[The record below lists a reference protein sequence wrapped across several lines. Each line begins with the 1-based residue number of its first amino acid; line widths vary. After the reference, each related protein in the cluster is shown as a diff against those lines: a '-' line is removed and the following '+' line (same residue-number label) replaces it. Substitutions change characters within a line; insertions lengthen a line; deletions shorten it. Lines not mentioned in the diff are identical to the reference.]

1 MLRLV
6 DLSHTF
12 HANTV
17 NAVPAIRDIS
27 LEIKPGEFV
36 TIVGSNGAGKSTLFN
51 LIAGMFL
58 PESGSIIIDG
68 EDVTDLQEYQR
79 AAYIGRVF
87 QDPFMGT
94 AGAMSIV
101 ENLLLAH
108 KRGGRLRFQSGV
120 TDQMRAE
127 FMDRVAKIGL
137 GLESRLNAKVSLLSG
152 GQRQA
157 LTLTMAVLGSPKLL
171 LLDEHTASLD
181 PSTANTILE
190 LTDQVVTSQKI
201 TTLMITHDLRQAL
214 EYGDRLLM
222 LDEGQIIMDLESSA
236 KQNMSVQDLISRF
249 ATVRNRKLSDDDLLL
264 VK

>member
-1 MLRLV
+1 M

-12 HANTV
+12 HPNTV
-17 NAVPAIRDIS
+17 NAVPAIQDIS
-27 LEIKPGEFV
+27 LEVKSGEFI

-58 PESGSIIIDG
+58 PESGSILIDG
-68 EDVTDLQEYQR
+68 EDVTDLQEFQR

-94 AGAMSIV
+94 AGAMSIA
-101 ENLLLAH
+101 ENLLLAF
-108 KRGGRLRFQSGV
+108 KRGRRLHFQSGV

-127 FMDRVAKIGL
+127 FQDRVAKIGL
-137 GLESRLNAKVSLLSG
+137 GLETRLDAKVSLLSG

-181 PSTANTILE
+181 PSTADTILK
-190 LTDQVVTSQKI
+190 LTNQVVTSQKI

-214 EYGDRLLM
+214 EYGHRLLM
-222 LDEGQIIMDLESSA
+222 MDEGQIIMDLESTA
-236 KQNMSVQDLISRF
+236 KRSMSVQDLISRF
-249 ATVRNRKLSDDDLLL
+249 AAVRNRKLADDDLLL